1 MDERRTSRRIPITIR
16 APLASVFFS
25 NGEGRIIDLA
35 IGGCRIETLMHVS
48 LHTYL
53 ELRLH
58 VSRTDIPIVVDLA
71 AVRWVRDGHLG
82 VEFLS
87 MSPEHRTRLQQVIE
101 QAPDLEGTNHSW
113 STACG
118 Q

>member
-1 MDERRTSRRIPITIR
+1 MDERRNSRRIPITIR
-16 APLASVFFS
+16 APFASVFFS

-35 IGGCRIETLMHVS
+35 INGCRIETHMSVS
-48 LHTYL
+48 VHTYL

-82 VEFLS
+82 VEFLT
-87 MSPEHRTRLQQVIE
+87 MQPEHQARLQQIIE
-101 QAPDLEGTNHSW
+101 QAGEREEIT
-113 STACG
+113 
-118 Q
+118 